1 MSRSAL
7 APSSYDSLKW
17 TRLVQDCNHL
27 GGIIL
32 PPIKQWQPQRPT
44 NKLPPG
50 RKMGADLPLLLLP
63 IKKLEKA
70 STRMSHKS
78 SMKFQVHLYQQPSY
92 ISLLIKKRAY
102 SPSQKKISLKQFSL
116 GKKKK
121 LKVCSVLSKCIIP
134 STISSYSTGYISY
147 EK

>member
-1 MSRSAL
+1 MVNEKMSRSAL

-17 TRLVQDCNHL
+17 TRSVQESNHL

-44 NKLPPG
+44 NKLPHG
-50 RKMGADLPLLLLP
+50 RKMGADLPLLLPP

-78 SMKFQVHLYQQPSY
+78 AMKFQVHLYQQPSY
-92 ISLLIKKRAY
+92 ISLLIKNVLTHLLRNFFLSNSFLWEKRR
-102 SPSQKKISLKQFSL
+102 S
-116 GKKKK
+116 
-121 LKVCSVLSKCIIP
+121 
-134 STISSYSTGYISY
+134 
-147 EK
+147 

>member
-1 MSRSAL
+1 MNEKMSRSAL

-17 TRLVQDCNHL
+17 TRLVQESNHL

-78 SMKFQVHLYQQPSY
+78 SMKVQVHLYQQPSY
-92 ISLLIKKRAY
+92 ISLLIKNVLTHLLR
-102 SPSQKKISLKQFSL
+102 IFFSLKQFSL

-134 STISSYSTGYISY
+134 
-147 EK
+147 

>member
-1 MSRSAL
+1 MDQVGTGIKS
-7 APSSYDSLKW
+7 
-17 TRLVQDCNHL
+17 L
-27 GGIIL
+27 GGITL

-44 NKLPPG
+44 NKLPSG

-121 LKVCSVLSKCIIP
+121 LKVCSVLSKCIIHIELFYGLHQLRKITLP
-134 STISSYSTGYISY
+134 SW
-147 EK
+147 